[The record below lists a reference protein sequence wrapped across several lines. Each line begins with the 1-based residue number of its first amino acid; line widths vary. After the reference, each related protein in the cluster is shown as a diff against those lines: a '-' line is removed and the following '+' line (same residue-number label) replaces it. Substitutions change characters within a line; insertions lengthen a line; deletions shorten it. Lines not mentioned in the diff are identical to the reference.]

1 MLLVPGTGSY
11 GGVNF
16 QNNFYKILKA
26 TNYADPFWL
35 NIPGAQLGDVQV
47 AAEYVAY
54 AVNYMQCQSGRTIA
68 GLSWSQGSLDFQWAF
83 KYWPS
88 TRASTTDHIAIS
100 PDYHG
105 TIFANALCAALPC
118 DPSVLQQEYTSKFI
132 KTLRADGGD
141 SAYVP
146 TTNVFSGFFDEI
158 VEPQQVPFA
167 SGQLSDARR
176 VGVTNTEVQIDCAGQ
191 PAGSLYGHETV
202 LINPLAAALALDAL
216 RFDGPGRI
224 ERLNLPETCSK
235 YIASPLSFEDFLLT
249 EGLIPLAGYYL
260 VTYLPK
266 STVEPPIMPY
276 AT

>member
-1 MLLVPGTGSY
+1 M
-11 GGVNF
+11 
-16 QNNFYKILKA
+16 
-26 TNYADPFWL
+26 
-35 NIPGAQLGDVQV
+35 NIPGAQLGDAQL

-54 AVNYMQCQSGRTIA
+54 AINYMQCQSGRTIA
-68 GLSWSQGSLDFQWAF
+68 VLTWSQGAINSQWAF

-88 TRASTTDHIAIS
+88 TRAGTTDLIAIS

-105 TIFANALCAALPC
+105 TVFANALCAALPC
-118 DPSVLQQEYTSKFI
+118 DPSVLQQEYTSNFI
-132 KTLRADGGD
+132 TTLRSNGGD

-158 VEPQQVPFA
+158 VEPQQIPIA
-167 SGQLSDARR
+167 SGELNDARS
-176 VGVTNTEVQIDCAGQ
+176 VGVSNTEVQISCAGA

-216 RFDGPGRI
+216 QNKGPGQVSRI
-224 ERLNLPETCSK
+224 NTTAVCAN
-235 YIASPLSFEDFLLT
+235 YIASPLTLEDLLLT

-266 STVEPPIMPY
+266 STVEPAIMAY
-276 AT
+276 AA